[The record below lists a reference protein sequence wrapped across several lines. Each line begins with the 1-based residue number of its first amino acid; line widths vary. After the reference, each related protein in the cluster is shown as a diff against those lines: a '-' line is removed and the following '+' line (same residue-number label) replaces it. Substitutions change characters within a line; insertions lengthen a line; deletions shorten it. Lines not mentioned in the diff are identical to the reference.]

1 MAGLD
6 ALREQYHHAQ
16 DDFIQGNPEPM
27 KRLWSR
33 REDVTL
39 ANPLGPPA
47 RGWDAVRQVMERAS
61 AQLAD
66 GTGYSA
72 EIISMVATTDL
83 AYDVAI
89 ERCSVKV
96 GGSDVA
102 APVSLRVT
110 TVFRNEGEGWTIV
123 HRHADPITGDRPI
136 ASITHST

>member
-6 ALREQYHHAQ
+6 ELRGQYRHASAA
-16 DDFIQGNPEPM
+16 FIRGDPEPM
-27 KRLWSR
+27 KSLWSLS
-33 REDVTL
+33 DDATL

-47 RGWDAVRQVMERAS
+47 RGRDAVREAMERAS

-66 GTGYSA
+66 GTDLNV
-72 EIISMVATTDL
+72 EIISTFATTDL

-89 ERCSVKV
+89 ERCTVKA

-110 TVFRNEGEGWTIV
+110 TVFRDEGGGWTIV
-123 HRHADPITGDRPI
+123 HRHADPITGERPI
-136 ASITHST
+136 ASITQST